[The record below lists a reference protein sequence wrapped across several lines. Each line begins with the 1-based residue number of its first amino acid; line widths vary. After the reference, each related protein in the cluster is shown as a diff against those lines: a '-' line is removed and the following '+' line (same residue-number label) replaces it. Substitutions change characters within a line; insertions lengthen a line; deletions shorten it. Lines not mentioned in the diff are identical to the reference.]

1 MSDAPTA
8 REEALGVSAGRLLRE
23 ARQAKGLHVAV
34 LASAIKVAP
43 RKLEALEADRYEE
56 LPDATFTRALAQT
69 VCRTLKIDAAP
80 VLALLPRAGGQGLGH
95 LGDGLN
101 TPFREG
107 SGQPS
112 DGGWSMLARPA
123 VWAPIGVLLIA
134 AAVYL
139 APARW
144 FEFGGDLSEA
154 QAPTLT
160 TGASTSVRPG
170 DRAVSRVE
178 ALPSA
183 ATPAPASGA
192 ASAGPVDRSETV
204 GPGRAAT
211 EQQLGASAASP
222 AALAGA
228 SSSHG
233 IAPTTAS
240 SLASASGTAGE
251 LRGKTLELRAAR
263 DSWIEVLDAS
273 GQTLLSRTLKTGET
287 VELEGALP
295 LRVRIGNAAY
305 TEVTF
310 RGQPLP
316 LAPYTRANL
325 ARLELK

>member
-1 MSDAPTA
+1 MSDAPAA
-8 REEALGVSAGRLLRE
+8 REESLGVSAGRLLRE
-23 ARQAKGLHVAV
+23 ARQAKGLHVAA

-95 LGDGLN
+95 LGEGLN

-112 DGGWSMLARPA
+112 DDGWSVLARPA
-123 VWAPIGVLLIA
+123 VWGPIGVLLIA

-144 FEFGGDLSEA
+144 FEFGGDLPQA
-154 QAPTLT
+154 QAPALT
-160 TGASTSVRPG
+160 TGASRAVGAG
-170 DRAVSRVE
+170 DRAVGRME
-178 ALPSA
+178 ALSSA
-183 ATPAPASGA
+183 TTPAAASAA
-192 ASAGPVDRSETV
+192 ASAGPADGS
-204 GPGRAAT
+204 AAGSGMAAF
-211 EQQLGASAASP
+211 EQPDASAASST
-222 AALAGA
+222 AIAGA
-228 SSSHG
+228 SSPQD
-233 IAPTTAS
+233 AAATTAS
-240 SLASASGTAGE
+240 SLAPASDAAGE
-251 LRGKTLELRAAR
+251 VEARTLELRAVR